1 VACLKALR
9 DHTDG
14 VKAAGDPRCRDQIMA
29 GTLVERLTGQ
39 ATAADVNT
47 ELQIVMPIDA
57 LIDTGNTAAAE
68 LECYGPLPADLARDI
83 LTTSKGRLW

>member
-1 VACLKALR
+1 MACLKALR

-47 ELQIVMPIDA
+47 ELQISSASP
-57 LIDTGNTAAAE
+57 TAA
-68 LECYGPLPADLARDI
+68 
-83 LTTSKGRLW
+83 